1 MKFFDRDRII
11 EARAAA
17 KAIHR
22 TVRDIE
28 DAFGVKAKGST
39 PKAKRRSVIR
49 ALKKKMKV
57 QEKKIRKLRKRRG

>member
-1 MKFFDRDRII
+1 MDPIERI
-11 EARAAA
+11 EAKAAA

-22 TVRDIE
+22 TVREIE
-28 DAFGVKAKGST
+28 RAFDVKAKGST
-39 PKAKRRSVIR
+39 PKAKRRSVIQ